1 MTLEQQMATEGF
13 WGDQAMAERVSRE
26 YGTLKQ
32 KIETWTTL
40 RDDVGVIE
48 AMMQETDDASSLE
61 ELGNQLKEL
70 EAKYNVLEVNTLF
83 TGAYDGLNAIVS
95 IHAGAGGDDA
105 QDWAEMLLRMYLRFA
120 ENQHWKTSVLM
131 ESRGTEAGIK
141 SVTVQ
146 ISGERAFGHLKTE
159 AGVHRLVRLSP
170 FNADALRQTS
180 FALVDVIP
188 EIERDEDVDIK
199 PGDVRIDTFMA
210 GGHGGQSVNTTYSAV
225 RIVHIPT
232 GMTVQCQNERS
243 QAQNKESAMKVLRG
257 KLLQR
262 TIEQQRQEIA
272 GIRGEVVSAEWG
284 SQIRSY
290 VLHPYQLVKD
300 HRTNYETSDT
310 AKVLDGQVMP
320 FIEERLRQVASE
332 KSSGTA

>member
-1 MTLEQQMATEGF
+1 
-13 WGDQAMAERVSRE
+13 
-26 YGTLKQ
+26 
-32 KIETWTTL
+32 
-40 RDDVGVIE
+40 
-48 AMMQETDDASSLE
+48 
-61 ELGNQLKEL
+61 
-70 EAKYNVLEVNTLF
+70 
-83 TGAYDGLNAIVS
+83 
-95 IHAGAGGDDA
+95 
-105 QDWAEMLLRMYLRFA
+105 MYLRFA